1 MDRLELA
8 QRKYQ
13 RIAPGPLELDEEK
26 SDEIE
31 AWLREYVV
39 PLVSDLQRNP
49 AFRRYVKFGVERLA
63 AETDV
68 PERQQVVAVSEALVA
83 CASEVARLG
92 DRDEFRDLMRDR
104 DLLQELN
111 ERKYGA
117 SSLREETE
125 EPKIEEDTR
134 CIAEKMAEQP
144 WFDLVMSLD
153 FPYLE
158 DHLFVPSDDSSFDD
172 AFTRFRPKIPVLGDG
187 ITRMLF
193 ARIDFWVHHLKSV
206 WNQMLVRVMQTSDDP
221 HGEYESFFM
230 TMIHLDKCVDELKTT
245 CFSDDDGRMRDSCC
259 TLMQV
264 YIAYHPRPELPWLE
278 LSEDCYQAKAGILGL
293 EFRRLCELIEYDQV
307 DPRTIQESGRR
318 QASIVV
324 MDAIQ
329 QVLAAI
335 EDVAE
340 LYRSEL
346 SPDEIINEARS
357 RHRLVV
363 VTRPRMAFFDGVKL
377 NIDWNRQKRP
387 WELLR
392 FLAAKG
398 ERLDCVD
405 RYHLSGSPT
414 PHALSNLKS
423 RLCKILMESDDL
435 PDAPATQ
442 LAARIEHADGEMRL
456 DLPPGEIK
464 VVDLEAS
471 GADEWTIDPTE
482 FEASVRE
489 TRSI

>member
-13 RIAPGPLELDEEK
+13 RIAPGTLELDEEK

-68 PERQQVVAVSEALVA
+68 PERQQVVAVSNALVA
-83 CASEVARLG
+83 CASEIAKIG
-92 DRDEFRDLMRDR
+92 SRDEARNRSPDLDSRGESDDGQR
-104 DLLQELN
+104 QGSSQGLDADEDN
-111 ERKYGA
+111 A
-117 SSLREETE
+117 SLWVVR
-125 EPKIEEDTR
+125 
-134 CIAEKMAEQP
+134 KMAQKP
-144 WFDLVMSLD
+144 WFDLVSILD
-153 FPYLE
+153 FAHHSNSLY
-158 DHLFVPSDDSSFDD
+158 VKSDDSRFHG
-172 AFTRFRPKIPVLGDG
+172 AFTSFRSHNPVLGDG

-193 ARIDFWVHHLKSV
+193 ARIDFWVHHLKRV
-206 WNQMLVRVMQTSDDP
+206 WNQLM
-221 HGEYESFFM
+221 HGSYEVDFCSRERLFA
-230 TMIHLDKCVDELKTT
+230 TMIDVDQRITELRST
-245 CFSDDDGRMRDSCC
+245 CLSGDDARMRDSACM
-259 TLMQV
+259 LLQA
-264 YIAYHPRPELPWLE
+264 YIAYHPHSQLSWLSVPESL
-278 LSEDCYQAKAGILGL
+278 YQACAGMLRSQ
-293 EFRRLCELIEYDQV
+293 FRHRVELVECQWINAT
-307 DPRTIQESGRR
+307 TIQESGRR

-324 MDAIQ
+324 MDAIE
-329 QVLAAI
+329 QVLSAI

-340 LYRSEL
+340 LYRREL
-346 SPDEIINEARS
+346 SPEEIINEARS
-357 RHRLVV
+357 RYRLVV
-363 VTRPRMAFFDGVKL
+363 VTRPRMAFFDGEKL
-377 NIDWNRQKRP
+377 NIDWNRKKRP
-387 WELLR
+387 WELLQL
-392 FLAAKG
+392 LAAQG

-405 RYHLSGSPT
+405 RYHLSGAPT

-442 LAARIEHADGEMRL
+442 LAALIEHVDGETRL
-456 DLPPGEIK
+456 DLPPDEIK
-464 VVDLEAS
+464 VVDLEAN

-482 FEASVRE
+482 FEESARE

>member
-8 QRKYQ
+8 KKKYE
-13 RIAPGPLELDEEK
+13 RIAPGPLGLSEEK

-63 AETDV
+63 AETEV
-68 PERQQVVAVSEALVA
+68 TERQQVVAVSDALVA
-83 CASEVARLG
+83 CASEVAKLG
-92 DRDEFRDLMRDR
+92 GRDEFRDLMRDR

-221 HGEYESFFM
+221 HGE
-230 TMIHLDKCVDELKTT
+230 
-245 CFSDDDGRMRDSCC
+245 
-259 TLMQV
+259 
-264 YIAYHPRPELPWLE
+264 
-278 LSEDCYQAKAGILGL
+278 
-293 EFRRLCELIEYDQV
+293 
-307 DPRTIQESGRR
+307 
-318 QASIVV
+318 
-324 MDAIQ
+324 
-329 QVLAAI
+329 
-335 EDVAE
+335 
-340 LYRSEL
+340 
-346 SPDEIINEARS
+346 
-357 RHRLVV
+357 
-363 VTRPRMAFFDGVKL
+363 
-377 NIDWNRQKRP
+377 
-387 WELLR
+387 
-392 FLAAKG
+392 
-398 ERLDCVD
+398 
-405 RYHLSGSPT
+405 
-414 PHALSNLKS
+414 
-423 RLCKILMESDDL
+423 
-435 PDAPATQ
+435 
-442 LAARIEHADGEMRL
+442 
-456 DLPPGEIK
+456 
-464 VVDLEAS
+464 
-471 GADEWTIDPTE
+471 
-482 FEASVRE
+482 
-489 TRSI
+489 

>member
-13 RIAPGPLELDEEK
+13 RIAPGAWELDEEK
-26 SDEIE
+26 SDKIE

-68 PERQQVVAVSEALVA
+68 PERQQVVAVSDALVA
-83 CASEVARLG
+83 CASEVAKLG

-117 SSLREETE
+117 SSLQEEAE
-125 EPKIEEDTR
+125 EPKAEEDTP

-158 DHLFVPSDDSSFDD
+158 DHLFVVSEDSWFYE
-172 AFTRFRPKIPVLGDG
+172 AFTRFRPNIPVLGDG

-193 ARIDFWVHHLKSV
+193 ARIDFWVHHLKGV
-206 WNQMLVRVMQTSDDP
+206 WNQMLVRIMQTSDDP
-221 HGEYESFFM
+221 HGEYEPFFM
-230 TMIHLDKCVDELKTT
+230 TMIHLDKCVENLKAT
-245 CFSDDDGRMRDSCC
+245 CLSGDDGRMRDACC

-264 YIAYHPRPELPWLE
+264 YIAYHPRPELPWLD
-278 LSEDCYQAKAGILGL
+278 LREDIYQAKSGMLGL
-293 EFRRLCELIEYDQV
+293 EFRRLFELIEYDQV
-307 DPRTIQESGRR
+307 DARTIQESGRR

-340 LYRSEL
+340 LYRREL
-346 SPDEIINEARS
+346 SLEEIINEARS
-357 RHRLVV
+357 QYRLVV
-363 VTRPRMAFFDGVKL
+363 VTRPRMVFFDGEKL
-377 NIDWNRQKRP
+377 NVDWNRKNRP

-392 FLAAKG
+392 FLAAQG

-405 RYHLSGSPT
+405 RYHISGSPT

-435 PDAPATQ
+435 PNVPATQ
-442 LAARIEHADGEMRL
+442 LAALIEHADGAMRL
-456 DLPPGEIK
+456 DLAPDEIK
-464 VVDLEAS
+464 VVDLEDS
-471 GADEWTIDPTE
+471 GADEWTIDPTG
-482 FEASVRE
+482 FETSSRE

>member
-68 PERQQVVAVSEALVA
+68 PERQQVVAVSNALVA

-111 ERKYGA
+111 ERKYGT
-117 SSLREETE
+117 SSLQEVTE
-125 EPKIEEDTR
+125 EPKAEEDTR
-134 CIAEKMAEQP
+134 CITEKMVEQP

-158 DHLFVPSDDSSFDD
+158 DHLFVASDDSSFDD
-172 AFTRFRPKIPVLGDG
+172 AFTKFRPNIPVLGDG

-193 ARIDFWVHHLKSV
+193 ARIDFWVHHLKGV
-206 WNQMLVRVMQTSDDP
+206 WNQMLVRIMKTSDDP
-221 HGEYESFFM
+221 HGEYEPFFM
-230 TMIHLDKCVDELKTT
+230 TMIHLDKCVENLKAT
-245 CFSDDDGRMRDSCC
+245 CLSGDDGRMRDACC

-264 YIAYHPRPELPWLE
+264 YIAYHPRPELPWLV
-278 LSEDCYQAKAGILGL
+278 LREDIYQAKAGILGL
-293 EFRRLCELIEYDQV
+293 EFRRLFELIEYDQV
-307 DPRTIQESGRR
+307 DARTIQESGRR

-335 EDVAE
+335 DDVAE
-340 LYRSEL
+340 LYRREL
-346 SPDEIINEARS
+346 SPEEIINEARTQ
-357 RHRLVV
+357 HRLVV
-363 VTRPRMAFFDGVKL
+363 VTKPRLVFWDAVELGI
-377 NIDWNRQKRP
+377 NWNRKSAS
-387 WELLR
+387 WEMLLH
-392 FLAAKG
+392 LAAHA
-398 ERLDCVD
+398 EQLDGID
-405 RYHLSGSPT
+405 QYDLSGVMDNR
-414 PHALSNLKS
+414 ALSVRKFN
-423 RLCKILMESDDL
+423 LCKHLRNAEVGS
-435 PDAPATQ
+435 PAAQ
-442 LAARIEHADGEMRL
+442 LAAHLEKVPRGECYIDLQPSEVKVL
-456 DLPPGEIK
+456 DLER
-464 VVDLEAS
+464 L
-471 GADEWTIDPTE
+471 GADEWTVDRNE
-482 FEASVRE
+482 FS
-489 TRSI
+489 SIQS